1 MAKTAKAL
9 PVPEAPGW
17 LAGSLRDRWNELA
30 PIFTRMGTLSE
41 LETGNLARYIVAE
54 NNYLEVSNNLQ
65 RALSSGDAEDV
76 GKWLTAQ
83 EKLIRQIITL
93 GETLGLTAEK
103 RKAMGWIV
111 PIN

>member
-1 MAKTAKAL
+1 MAKQNPQL
-9 PVPEAPGW
+9 PVPAAPAW
-17 LAGSLRDRWNELA
+17 LAGSLRQRWDELA

-54 NNYLEVSNNLQ
+54 NNYLQVSNNLQ

-103 RKAMGWIV
+103 RKAMGWTI
-111 PIN
+111 PAR